1 MPLIGSKAVKMPG
14 GIGGGSNKKFTAAT
28 GGTITTVGDYKIHT
42 FTSPGTFTVTQ
53 AGNAPT
59 NPVGGPAT
67 VDYLVVAGGGGG
79 THGGGGGGAGGFRES
94 VPSPAAWTG
103 SPLANPGAGLTV
115 TAQGYPVTVG
125 SGGAGGVQS
134 GPEPPGANG
143 SDSVFSTITSTG
155 GGGGGAFNNDSRS
168 GNPGGSGGGAKKSSS
183 GSSASGGSGNTPP
196 VSPPQGNPGGSV
208 SSNPNVNGES
218 SGGGAGGS
226 GTSGTLS
233 GIPNSPGGA
242 GVGTAFNPSPSFG
255 TPGPDGSLR
264 YFAGGGAAITGS
276 SGSASGGVGGGGTST
291 GGSGNGGSGTANTGG
306 GGAGNS
312 GNPGSGGSGGSGIVM
327 IRYKYQ

>member
-14 GIGGGSNKKFTAAT
+14 GIGGGSNKKFTSAT

-79 THGGGGGGAGGFRES
+79 AFGGGGGGAGGFRES

-125 SGGAGGVQS
+125 SGGAGGVQP
-134 GPEPPGANG
+134 GPQPPGANG

-155 GGGGGAFNNDSRS
+155 GGGGGALINNNKD
-168 GNPGGSGGGAKKSSS
+168 GNPGGSGGGAKKTNIA
-183 GSSASGGSGNTPP
+183 GPVSAGSGNTPP
-196 VSPPQGNPGGSV
+196 VSPPQGNPGGPV
-208 SSNPNVNGES
+208 PQVANQGGKS
-218 SGGGAGGS
+218 SGGGAGAPGGS
-226 GTSGTLS
+226 G
-233 GIPNSPGGA
+233 NSAGGA
-242 GVGTAFNPSPSFG
+242 GVGTAFNPSPSVG
-255 TPGPDGSLR
+255 TPGPDGALR
-264 YFAGGGAAITGS
+264 YFGGGGGSAITTNPSSYVGPAAVGGGGAAKS
-276 SGSASGGVGGGGTST
+276 
-291 GGSGNGGSGTANTGG
+291 NGGNPGTANTGG
-306 GGAGNS
+306 GGGGTA
-312 GNPGSGGSGGSGIVM
+312 GNPGTAGSGGSGIVM